1 VWTVVK
7 TLSFGIYFY
16 WYLFKIT
23 PTYLR
28 IKKLESQ
35 GKKEAHIEE
44 IRKIS
49 YKWGNALLKQAK
61 ITLNIS
67 GKEKVPE
74 GAVLFV
80 SNHQSY
86 FDIPIFFAALD
97 KQVGFVAKSDLDRI
111 PIFNKWIAII
121 KSVFIDRGDTR
132 QSLMAIQEGIKLL
145 KNGYSLVIFPE
156 GTRSKCDKIS
166 DFKKGSLRLAVKSG
180 VPVVP
185 VTINGSYKLFE
196 ESNRISSGKVDFFIH
211 EPIETKNLSKEE
223 TNRLNDTVQIVISK
237 KLEELLL
244 EV

>member
-1 VWTVVK
+1 MVK

-23 PTYLR
+23 PVYLK

-35 GKKEAHIEE
+35 GKKEAHIDE

-49 YKWGNALLKQAK
+49 CKWGKALLKKAK
-61 ITLNIS
+61 VTLNIS
-67 GKEKVPE
+67 GTEKIPE
-74 GAVLFV
+74 GAALFV

-132 QSLMAIQEGIKLL
+132 QSLMAIQEGIRLL

-156 GTRSKCDKIS
+156 GTRSKCDKIA

-196 ESNRISSGKVDFFIH
+196 RSNRILPGKVDFIIH
-211 EPIETKNLSKEE
+211 DPIETQNLSKEE
-223 TNRLNDTVQIVISK
+223 TNNLNDTVRTIINSK
-237 KLEELLL
+237 LDELLL
-244 EV
+244 QNRG